1 MGRITLPGLR
11 LMPAAAIATRR
22 TADIEREIDH
32 ERTRGPLQQ
41 IVIAPCPARLVR
53 LQAALAPAEPQ
64 LQEVAAIAASD
75 VAMAA
80 TLLRYANGPRFAA
93 AQPVQTIG
101 QAMYRLGLNETAEIM
116 LGFIARTAIPA
127 NHRQLQRF
135 WERSQQRALAMS
147 YIAHQL
153 PGLSSDV
160 AHTFGLFC
168 HVGIPV
174 LLQSMKG
181 YGGTMVEG
189 DARIDR
195 PYIATENANHR
206 TDHAV
211 VGALV
216 ARVWRLAPSVVA
228 AIRLHHEPHAIGGSG
243 VDAEV
248 HTLVAAGLVAEHLM
262 RRHEGLPPE
271 GEWVQHAS
279 AAMVWLGIAADD
291 IQHWQQEL
299 QPRLDAA

>member
-1 MGRITLPGLR
+1 MT
-11 LMPAAAIATRR
+11 AAALAPRR

-32 ERTRGPLQQ
+32 ARTRGPLQQ
-41 IVIAPCPARLVR
+41 IVIPPCPALLTRLH
-53 LQAALAPAEPQ
+53 AALAPAEPV

-75 VAMAA
+75 VAMSA
-80 TLLRYANGPRFAA
+80 TLLRNANSPRFAA
-93 AQPVQTIG
+93 DQPVQTIG
-101 QAMYRLGLNETAEIM
+101 QAMYRLGLQETAEIM
-116 LGFIARTAIPA
+116 VGFIARNTIPA

-135 WERSQQRALAMS
+135 WERSQQRAVAMG

-153 PGLSSDV
+153 PGLSSDL

-181 YGGTMVEG
+181 YGGTMVEA

-195 PYIATENANHR
+195 PYVATENANHK

-216 ARVWRLAPSVVA
+216 ARVWRLAPAVVA
-228 AIRLHHEPHAIGGSG
+228 AIRLHHDLDALGHA
-243 VDAEV
+243 DTEAEV
-248 HTLVAAGLVAEHLM
+248 HTLVAAGLVADALTARLAGQRPDADWTAH
-262 RRHEGLPPE
+262 
-271 GEWVQHAS
+271 GERALDWLQL
-279 AAMVWLGIAADD
+279 AATDLDDWQDRLAD
-291 IQHWQQEL
+291 L
-299 QPRLDAA
+299 ADAD

>member
-1 MGRITLPGLR
+1 
-11 LMPAAAIATRR
+11 MPAAATTSRR

-32 ERTRGPLQQ
+32 ERTRGALQH
-41 IVIAPCPARLVR
+41 IVIPPCPALLAR
-53 LQAALAPAEPQ
+53 LQAALAPAEPL

-75 VAMAA
+75 VAMSA
-80 TLLRYANGPRFAA
+80 TLLKNANSPRFATD
-93 AQPVQTIG
+93 QPVQTIG
-101 QAMYRLGLNETAEIM
+101 QAMYRLGLDETAAIM
-116 LGFIARTAIPA
+116 LGFIARNTIPA

-135 WERSQQRALAMS
+135 WERSQQRALAMA

-153 PGLSSDV
+153 PGLSSDL

-174 LLQSMKG
+174 LLQSVKG
-181 YGGTMVEG
+181 YGGTMVEA

-195 PYIATENANHR
+195 PFIATENANHR

-216 ARVWRLAPSVVA
+216 ARVWRLAPAVVA

-243 VDAEV
+243 IEAEV

-279 AAMVWLGIAADD
+279 AAMVWLGIGADD
-291 IQHWQQEL
+291 VQHWQHEL
-299 QPRLDAA
+299 QPQLDAD

>member
-1 MGRITLPGLR
+1 MT
-11 LMPAAAIATRR
+11 AAALAPRR

-32 ERTRGPLQQ
+32 ARTRGPLQH
-41 IVIAPCPARLVR
+41 IVIPPCPALLSR
-53 LQAALAPAEPQ
+53 LQAALAPAEPV

-75 VAMAA
+75 VAMSA
-80 TLLRYANGPRFAA
+80 TLLKNANSPRFAA
-93 AQPVQTIG
+93 DQPVQTIG
-101 QAMYRLGLNETAEIM
+101 QAMYRLGLQETAEIM
-116 LGFIARTAIPA
+116 VGFIARNTIPA

-135 WERSQQRALAMS
+135 WERSQQRAVAMS

-153 PGLSSDV
+153 PGLSSDL

-174 LLQSMKG
+174 LLQSVKG
-181 YGGTMVEG
+181 YGGTMVEA

-195 PYIATENANHR
+195 PYVATENANHK

-216 ARVWRLAPSVVA
+216 ARVWRLAPAVVA

-243 VDAEV
+243 IEAEV

-262 RRHEGLPPE
+262 RRHEGLSPE

-279 AAMVWLGIAADD
+279 AAMVWLGIGADD
-291 IQHWQQEL
+291 IEHWQHEL
-299 QPRLDAA
+299 QPQLDAV

>member
-1 MGRITLPGLR
+1 MT
-11 LMPAAAIATRR
+11 AAALAPRR

-32 ERTRGPLQQ
+32 ARTRGPLQH
-41 IVIAPCPARLVR
+41 IVIPPCPVLLTR
-53 LQAALAPAEPQ
+53 LQAALAPAEPV

-75 VAMAA
+75 VAMSA
-80 TLLRYANGPRFAA
+80 TLLRNANSPRFAA
-93 AQPVQTIG
+93 DQPVQTIG
-101 QAMYRLGLNETAEIM
+101 QAMYRLGLQETAEIM
-116 LGFIARTAIPA
+116 VGFIARNTIPA

-135 WERSQQRALAMS
+135 WERSQQRAVAMG

-153 PGLSSDV
+153 PGLSSDL

-181 YGGTMVEG
+181 YGGTMVEA

-195 PYIATENANHR
+195 PYVATENANHK

-216 ARVWRLAPSVVA
+216 ARVWRLAPAVVA
-228 AIRLHHEPHAIGGSG
+228 AIRLHHEPHSIGGSG
-243 VDAEV
+243 IEAEV

-262 RRHEGLPPE
+262 RRHEALPPE

-279 AAMVWLGIAADD
+279 AAMVWLGIGADD
-291 IQHWQQEL
+291 IDHWQHEL
-299 QPRLDAA
+299 QPQLDAV

>member
-1 MGRITLPGLR
+1 MT
-11 LMPAAAIATRR
+11 AAALAPRR

-32 ERTRGPLQQ
+32 ARTRGPLQH
-41 IVIAPCPARLVR
+41 IVIPPCPALLSR
-53 LQAALAPAEPQ
+53 LQAALAPAEPV

-75 VAMAA
+75 VAMSA
-80 TLLRYANGPRFAA
+80 TLLKNANSPRFAVD
-93 AQPVQTIG
+93 QPVQTIG
-101 QAMYRLGLNETAEIM
+101 QAMYRLGLQETAEIM
-116 LGFIARTAIPA
+116 VGFIARNTIPA

-135 WERSQQRALAMS
+135 WERSQQRAVAMS

-153 PGLSSDV
+153 PGLSSDL

-174 LLQSMKG
+174 LLQSVKG
-181 YGGTMVEG
+181 YGGTMVEA

-195 PYIATENANHR
+195 PYVATENANHK

-216 ARVWRLAPSVVA
+216 ARVWRLAPAVVA

-243 VDAEV
+243 IEAEV

-262 RRHEGLPPE
+262 RRHEGLSPE

-279 AAMVWLGIAADD
+279 AAMVWLGIGADD
-291 IQHWQQEL
+291 IEHWQHEL
-299 QPRLDAA
+299 QPQLDAV